1 MKYLISALPLI
12 LGFVLDAAFGDPYSM
27 PHPIRVIGNLIAYLE
42 KYIRKHFQNL
52 QFGGAVLAIIVILCS
67 TGIPAVLLMICYHI
81 NLILGIVAE
90 SILCYYML
98 AARCLHDESMKVYR
112 AFQNH
117 DTESARKA
125 VSMIVGRDTAVLD
138 DAGIIRAAVETVA
151 ENTSDGVTAPLF
163 YMAIG
168 GAVGGCFY
176 KAVNTM
182 DSMLGY
188 QNEKYVN
195 IGRFPAKFDDILNL
209 IPSRLTALLMIA
221 VCPVLKLD
229 SRNAYRI
236 WKRDRRK
243 HASPNSTQT
252 ESVCAGALHIR
263 LAGDAYYFGELHQ
276 KEYIGDDDRPVGNED
291 IRRTNRLMYLTAI
304 LMLIIAVIIR
314 ILIFG
319 RLL

>member
-1 MKYLISALPLI
+1 M
-12 LGFVLDAAFGDPYSM
+12 
-27 PHPIRVIGNLIAYLE
+27 
-42 KYIRKHFQNL
+42 
-52 QFGGAVLAIIVILCS
+52 
-67 TGIPAVLLMICYHI
+67 
-81 NLILGIVAE
+81 
-90 SILCYYML
+90 
-98 AARCLHDESMKVYR
+98 
-112 AFQNH
+112 
-117 DTESARKA
+117 
-125 VSMIVGRDTAVLD
+125 D
-138 DAGIIRAAVETVA
+138 DAGIIRATVETVA

-163 YMAIG
+163 YMALG

-188 QNEKYVN
+188 RNEKYID
-195 IGRFPAKFDDILNL
+195 IGRFPAKFDDILNF
-209 IPSRLTALLMIA
+209 IPSRFTALLMIA

-243 HASPNSTQT
+243 HASPNSAQT
-252 ESVCAGALHIR
+252 ESACAGALHIR
-263 LAGDAYYFGELHQ
+263 LAGDAYYFGELHK
-276 KEYIGDDDRPVGNED
+276 KEYIGDDDRHIENED